1 MGYLDSGGG
10 VFGLSFLFEPV
21 AVAAD
26 VDDGGP
32 VEQAIKRGGG
42 HDGVVGEDLAP
53 VGEGFVAGQ
62 DDGVPRQNTIRAQM
76 EPNFDVENCFGRQ
89 LST

>member
-1 MGYLDSGGG
+1 MGWDTSIPE
-10 VFGLSFLFEPV
+10 VEFFGLSFLFEPV

-42 HDGVVGEDLAP
+42 HDGVVGEDLAQSAKALLL
-53 VGEGFVAGQ
+53 VRIFDAR
-62 DDGVPRQNTIRAQM
+62 RQ
-76 EPNFDVENCFGRQ
+76 
-89 LST
+89 